1 MYQASKAE
9 NKYNTK
15 LLQVIYDKG
24 YGFLFLVDVPDSTQ
38 SRTEIL
44 SAKISLLG
52 LNKKY
57 LWYKTNSITAYKEYI
72 RCIVFTI
79 FIDGY
84 NNVNTINPK
93 NK

>member
-1 MYQASKAE
+1 M
-9 NKYNTK
+9 
-15 LLQVIYDKG
+15 
-24 YGFLFLVDVPDSTQ
+24 VDVPDSTQ
-38 SRTEIL
+38 SGTEIL
-44 SAKISLLG
+44 SAKVSILG

-57 LWYKTNSITAYKEYI
+57 LWDKTNSTTAYKDYI

-79 FIDGY
+79 FIYGY

>member
-38 SRTEIL
+38 SGTEIL
-44 SAKISLLG
+44 SAKVSLLG
-52 LNKKY
+52 
-57 LWYKTNSITAYKEYI
+57 
-72 RCIVFTI
+72 
-79 FIDGY
+79 
-84 NNVNTINPK
+84 
-93 NK
+93 